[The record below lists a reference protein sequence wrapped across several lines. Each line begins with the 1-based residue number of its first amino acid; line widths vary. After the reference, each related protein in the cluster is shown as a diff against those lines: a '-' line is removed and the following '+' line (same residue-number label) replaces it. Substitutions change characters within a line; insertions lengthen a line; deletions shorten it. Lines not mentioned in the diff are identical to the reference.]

1 MSLYVKFCQV
11 VILMENVKIGRRI
24 RNLREINHYTRE
36 ELAEEANISPK
47 FLYEIESGR
56 KGFSAQT
63 LVKISSALSVSCDYI
78 MFGKSEDKRI
88 EGLISILLQ
97 FDNGQ
102 IGRLTSIIQTI
113 HDLSIM

>member
-1 MSLYVKFCQV
+1 
-11 VILMENVKIGRRI
+11 MENIKVGRRI

-36 ELAEEANISPK
+36 ELAEAANISPK

-63 LVKISSALSVSCDYI
+63 LVKISMALSVSCDYI
-78 MFGKSEDKRI
+78 MFGKNEDMRI
-88 EGLISILLQ
+88 EGLINILLQ

-102 IGRLTSIIQTI
+102 ISRLTSIIQTI

>member
-1 MSLYVKFCQV
+1 
-11 VILMENVKIGRRI
+11 MENVKIGRRI

-36 ELAEEANISPK
+36 ELAEEANISSK

-102 IGRLTSIIQTI
+102 IGRLTNIMQTI
-113 HDLSIM
+113 HDLSTM